1 MKLKLFASLILI
13 LIMLTGCGNETPQ
26 SQEKVQ
32 KVGMLSRANLDESQ
46 IDEETKKFYEEH
58 GITNE
63 PQKTTYYENFNSMQ
77 MGLTAGNIDA
87 IRTYSSVAD
96 YMLKQNSELQI
107 KDSQAIQL
115 VDNFSCAM
123 REDDTELK
131 NEFNAAI
138 DSMEKDGTL
147 DDIVKHYIKFTVDDD
162 TPTAVAMPHFD
173 GAEIIKVGVTGDL
186 PPLDLILTDGTPAGF
201 NTAVLAE
208 ISKRIKKNIEL
219 VIIESNARASAL
231 VSGRVDVIFWV
242 ITSEGVSP
250 YPTNSDTPAGVALTQ
265 SYYKDTVVDV
275 SLSGAFS
282 GL

>member
-1 MKLKLFASLILI
+1 MQLKLFASLFLI

-26 SQEKVQ
+26 PQEKIQ
-32 KVGMLSRANLDESQ
+32 KVGMLSRSNIEESQLDEQ
-46 IDEETKKFYEEH
+46 TKKFNEEH
-58 GITNE
+58 GITTE
-63 PQKTTYYENFNSMQ
+63 AQKTTYYNTFNAMQ
-77 MGLTAGNIDA
+77 MGLTAGNIDT
-87 IRTYSSVAD
+87 IRTYGSVAD
-96 YMLKQNSELQI
+96 YMVKQNSELQI

-123 REDDTELK
+123 REGDAELK
-131 NEFNAAI
+131 NEFDAAI
-138 DSMEKDGTL
+138 DAMKDDGTL
-147 DDIVKHYIKFTVDDD
+147 DDLVKRYIKFAVDDD
-162 TPTAVAMPHFD
+162 TPSAVAMPHFD

-186 PPLDLILTDGTPAGF
+186 PPLDLVLTDGTPAGF

-208 ISKRIKKNIEL
+208 ISKRINKNIEL
-219 VIIESNARASAL
+219 VVIESDARAAAL

-242 ITSEGVSP
+242 ITPEGVSP

-282 GL
+282 GM